1 MLRSSRVNND
11 NSHSLS
17 LTFHPIST
25 LANGQSRLTASL
37 IMLNFFCSSCNQVA
51 RYYSC
56 DLARCLTTE
65 KTIIIHSNAKT
76 SLLFVCRDC
85 SPDQLSFL
93 FSLSHTHI
101 CVYAKEHTLNLC
113 VRVRAKPVRHPTSN
127 PIASVGSEPTACIGQ
142 CDVDAEHHVIVV
154 ERKEE
159 KLLFVALAAFLH
171 RTNFPIGWLAYRLT
185 IQLTYACKMCWVE
198 REQLFLRSSLVRCF
212 VQLIRR

>member
-1 MLRSSRVNND
+1 MPGKKTHTRTEQNTSIIPLCSVGRVWRRAMAYCECFAHHV
-11 NSHSLS
+11 STMIILTLS

-93 FSLSHTHI
+93 FSLTHTYMCLRERTHSI
-101 CVYAKEHTLNLC
+101 YVCVCAPSPF
-113 VRVRAKPVRHPTSN
+113 A
-127 PIASVGSEPTACIGQ
+127 
-142 CDVDAEHHVIVV
+142 
-154 ERKEE
+154 
-159 KLLFVALAAFLH
+159 
-171 RTNFPIGWLAYRLT
+171 
-185 IQLTYACKMCWVE
+185 IQQAI
-198 REQLFLRSSLVRCF
+198 Q
-212 VQLIRR
+212 